1 VPDIRSLGSPV
12 SSDLKLPP
20 IKGAPLIT
28 LTTDFGADSPYVAA
42 MKGVI
47 YRTNPAARVVD
58 VTHSIPPQDVRRG
71 AWVLE
76 EVAPFWPAETVHVV
90 VVDPGVGTSRQ
101 LVYARFGDAHYVA
114 PDNGV
119 LSRLARRESPS
130 TIVAITEPR
139 HWLPQVSRTFH
150 GRDILA
156 PVAARLSLGL
166 DPALLGPALDRLV
179 ELSWPEVVV
188 MPGSVRGSV
197 RSIDSFGNLITD
209 ITADQLKDAPRDP
222 ERVRVKCDEHETLG
236 IFNTYGDQPPMTLV
250 ALVGSSGYLEIAI
263 VDENASMMLG
273 IRTGTPVTVEW
284 I

>member
-1 VPDIRSLGSPV
+1 MAMPSNFPAPVPEPRLD
-12 SSDLKLPP
+12 PP
-20 IKGAPLIT
+20 RLIT

-47 YRTNPAARVVD
+47 LTLSPGAPVVD

-76 EVAPFWPAETVHVV
+76 ETADYWPSGTIHVV
-90 VVDPGVGTSRQ
+90 VVDPGVGTSRR

-119 LSRLARRESPS
+119 LSRLARRGPPS
-130 TIVAITEPR
+130 TIVAITEQR
-139 HWLPQVSRTFH
+139 YWLRQVSRTFH

-156 PVAARLSLGL
+156 PVAAQLSLGL
-166 DPALLGPALDRLV
+166 DPVRLGPAVDRLV

-273 IRTGTPVTVEW
+273 IRTGTPVSVEW
-284 I
+284 T